1 VLDKVTKAAAVA
13 ALLFYISGVLT
24 VSVYLFSLDAPV
36 PDLQALKPRY
46 VLTGAIVVVGM
57 SLATAWWLGIARTFA
72 GKGSPA
78 PVAKLA
84 LAVLGFAAGVGVW
97 AVVLAFDD
105 PASVISRVDD
115 ALGVWALT
123 LAAAIP
129 FAVGAGL
136 VLLADFGH
144 EWLFAGAL
152 LGGLIT
158 AVVFACFA
166 YEKVPDQFG
175 GGRPSQA
182 LLLFKA
188 ADVEAAKALGVRFP
202 SKGSLLSS
210 PVTLLYDSD
219 KFIVMRVL
227 PSEQV
232 VQLDRA
238 LVFGTRRDSHGPRM
252 RDVQTVDAGG
262 TRGLVQQG
270 DMIVFT
276 YTEIVDAASIIGDWD
291 GTSREVTATLEPR
304 GDREAVLKLDDD
316 VHLGSVELDF
326 EGDHEEVGEPVT
338 FPGSHIAQE
347 GNAVF
352 VTLGRST
359 AGDVSLDWPT
369 TLRWRPGTVQ
379 VSDLAGNAAST
390 DDLAE
395 RSHAGAAA
403 SDVEF

>member
-57 SLATAWWLGIARTFA
+57 ALATGWWLGVVLLARWKPPGA
-72 GKGSPA
+72 
-78 PVAKLA
+78 VAKFV

-105 PASVISRVDD
+105 PASVSSRVDD
-115 ALGVWALT
+115 AFGVWALT
-123 LAAAIP
+123 LAAALP
-129 FAVGAGL
+129 FALGAGL
-136 VLLADFGH
+136 VVLADFGH

-158 AVVFACFA
+158 AVVFAIGA
-166 YEKVPDQFG
+166 YKKVPDQFG

-188 ADVEAAKALGVRFP
+188 ADIEAAKALGVRFP
-202 SKGSLLSS
+202 SKASLLSS

-227 PSEQV
+227 PSQQV

-238 LVFGTRRDSHGPRM
+238 LVIGTRRDSHGPRL
-252 RDVQTVDAGG
+252 RDVQTVDLGG
-262 TRGLVQQG
+262 TPGVAQEG
-270 DMIVFT
+270 DRIVFT
-276 YTEIVDAASIIGDWD
+276 YSEIVDAASIIDDWD
-291 GTSREVTATLEPR
+291 GKSREVTATLEPH
-304 GDREAVLKLDDD
+304 DREAVLKLDDD
-316 VHLGSVELDF
+316 VHLGSVDLEF
-326 EGDHEEVGEPVT
+326 EGDHQELAQPVT
-338 FPGSHIAQE
+338 FPGSHIVQE
-347 GNAVF
+347 GNAVR
-352 VTLGRST
+352 VILGRSP
-359 AGDVSLDWPT
+359 AEDVALKWPT
-369 TLRWRPGTVQ
+369 TLRWRPGTKPVR
-379 VSDLAGNAAST
+379 DLAGNAAST
-390 DDLAE
+390 DDVAE
-395 RSHAGAAA
+395 RSYPRAEA